1 MSLSYDEL
9 KDAEVSV
16 EYDNEHHSDATI
28 DDEDGDDNLDD
39 AQIDTPVALSID
51 VTRRKGRI
59 RLDGILRTVI
69 TLDCQKLVI

>member
-16 EYDNEHHSDATI
+16 EYDNEDHSDATI
-28 DDEDGDDNLDD
+28 DDEDEDDNLDD

>member
-16 EYDNEHHSDATI
+16 EYDNEDHSDASV
-28 DDEDGDDNLDD
+28 DDEDEDDKLDD
-39 AQIDTPVALSID
+39 ALMDTPVALSID

-69 TLDCQKLVI
+69 ALDCYKLEI